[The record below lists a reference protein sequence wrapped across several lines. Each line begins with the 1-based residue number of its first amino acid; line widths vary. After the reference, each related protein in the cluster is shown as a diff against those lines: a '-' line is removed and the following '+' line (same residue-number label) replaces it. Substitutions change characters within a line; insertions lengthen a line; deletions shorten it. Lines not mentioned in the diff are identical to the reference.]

1 MLAIGD
7 RVIAT
12 HDIWQEASEDHPLT
26 KLASR
31 GDLLEVRR
39 TGNANWFA
47 YVAHPEREAKAMFGV
62 TKSEIR
68 KAD

>member
-1 MLAIGD
+1 MLTIGD

-12 HDIWQEASEDHPLT
+12 QDIWQEVSEDHPLT

-31 GDLLEVRR
+31 GDMLEVRR
-39 TGNANWFA
+39 AGNGNWFA

>member
-1 MLAIGD
+1 MLVIGD

-12 HDIWQEASEDHPLT
+12 QDIWQEAGEDWPLT

-39 TGNANWFA
+39 AGNENWFA
-47 YVAHPEREAKAMFGV
+47 YVAHPDREAKAMFGV

-68 KAD
+68 KDD